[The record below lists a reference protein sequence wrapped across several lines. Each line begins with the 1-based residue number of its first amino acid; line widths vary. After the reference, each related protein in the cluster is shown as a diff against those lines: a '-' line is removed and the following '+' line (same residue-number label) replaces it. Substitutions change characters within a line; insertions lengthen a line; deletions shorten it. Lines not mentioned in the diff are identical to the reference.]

1 MNRRARSLLGVVL
14 VSCTV
19 VIVGCGVAARNEPGS
34 QVAQITVARIT
45 VAAASDLRPAFEEL
59 GALFTAETG
68 TKVVFSFG
76 SSGQLREQI
85 INGAPFDLFASA
97 NGAFV
102 DQVIDAGRGVA
113 ATRADYALGR
123 IVLWVPRDAELPVS
137 IEELVD
143 PRFRRIA
150 IANPQH
156 APYGLAAAQALTT
169 AGVYPSV
176 QDRLVYGENISD
188 TFRIAQSGNA
198 EIGIIALSLTVADG
212 SDYRLIPADL
222 HEPLQ
227 QALVVTSIGSQGE
240 AATAFADFIG
250 SPTGRE
256 VMTRFG
262 FVLPGESSPAEQ
274 DQ

>member
-19 VIVGCGVAARNEPGS
+19 VIAGCGAAARSGS
-34 QVAQITVARIT
+34 QVTEMTVARIT

-123 IVLWVPRDAELPVS
+123 IVLWVSADAELPVS
-137 IEELVD
+137 IEELVE

-169 AGVYPSV
+169 AGVFSSV

-198 EIGIIALSLTVADG
+198 EIGIIALSLAVADG